1 MAQTIA
7 LQRGTA
13 TVSGDGSTFVTLFTQ
28 AGGTA
33 TRVIVN
39 QLTMSFSAQ
48 LSTSSNACLYL
59 TSSGG
64 QSSVLG
70 IMSRGDTGS
79 QYATQFPAGS
89 SNDNAWFGGTAGTT
103 GNCLSL
109 SPMIQQTG
117 TSGDMSAGNCSS
129 VNLSYSGPSV
139 SRFAVL
145 PQNFYIGPSDVLKMK
160 VRAQTISGKSTV
172 NQTATLSWS
181 FTTITES

>member
-13 TVSGDGSTFVTLFTQ
+13 SVSGDGTTFVTLFTQ
-28 AGGTA
+28 SGGTA

-48 LSTSSNACLYL
+48 LSSNNAACLYL

-70 IMSRGDTGS
+70 VMSRSDTGS
-79 QYATQFPAGS
+79 QYAVQFPAGS
-89 SNDNAWFGGTAGTT
+89 SNANAWFGTYNGVNGSS
-103 GNCLSL
+103 G
-109 SPMIQQTG
+109 SPMIQQTIS
-117 TSGDMSAGNCSS
+117 SGDMSAGNCSG
-129 VNLSYSGPSV
+129 VNLSYGSTAP
-139 SRFAVL
+139 RFAVL
-145 PQNFYIGPSDVLKMK
+145 PQNFWIGPSDVLKMK
-160 VRAQTISGKSTV
+160 VNARITVGKNTQAVTV
-172 NQTATLSWS
+172 SLSWS